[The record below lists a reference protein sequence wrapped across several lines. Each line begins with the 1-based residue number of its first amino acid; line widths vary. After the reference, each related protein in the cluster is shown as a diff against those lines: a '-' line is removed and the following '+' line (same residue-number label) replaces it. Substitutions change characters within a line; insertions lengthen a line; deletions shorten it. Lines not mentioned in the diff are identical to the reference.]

1 MVALRSAEALGV
13 DALPAPAAEVV
24 LTGHATLEVLPGHAT
39 LEVLPAPVAV
49 ESTGRLDLASAARVD
64 QLPDRF
70 IEIIPW
76 EFRRT
81 RNLQLALKRA
91 IDIVGA
97 SVGLVLLSPILAI
110 TAFAVYLS
118 DGLPVLFRQPRVG
131 FRGRPFTIVKFRT
144 MGHDAEERYAELA
157 ALSDT
162 RGAAFKM
169 TNDPRITRIGR
180 ILRKTSIDEL
190 PQLWNVLRGEMS
202 LVGPRPAPPREV
214 ILYEAWH
221 LQRLTVK
228 PGITGAWQI
237 SARLDDDFD
246 RRAALD
252 IEYVEGWSLLLDL
265 RILVGTIPALIR
277 QPGR

>member
-13 DALPAPAAEVV
+13 DALPAPAAVEV
-24 LTGHATLEVLPGHAT
+24 LPGHAALEVLPGHGN
-39 LEVLPAPVAV
+39 LEAIAAPIAV
-49 ESTGRLDLASAARVD
+49 GSTARLDLASAARVE

-70 IEIIPW
+70 IEVIPW

-81 RNLQLALKRA
+81 RKLQLALKRA
-91 IDIVGA
+91 IDVVGA
-97 SVGLVLLSPILAI
+97 AAGLVLLSPILVI
-110 TAFAVYLS
+110 TAVAVYLT
-118 DGLPVLFRQPRVG
+118 DGSPVLFRQPRVG

-144 MGHDAEERYAELA
+144 MCHDAEARYAELA

-252 IEYVEGWSLLLDL
+252 IEYVEAWSLLLDL
-265 RILVGTIPALIR
+265 RILIGTIPALIR

>member
-13 DALPAPAAEVV
+13 DALPSSPA
-24 LTGHATLEVLPGHAT
+24 
-39 LEVLPAPVAV
+39 LEVLPATVAV
-49 ESTGRLDLASAARVD
+49 DSTGRLDLASVARVD

-70 IEIIPW
+70 IEVIPW

-81 RNLQLALKRA
+81 RKLQLALKRA
-91 IDIVGA
+91 IDVVGA
-97 SVGLVLLSPILAI
+97 VVGLVLLSPVLAI
-110 TAFAVYLS
+110 AAVAVYLT
-118 DGLPVLFRQPRVG
+118 DGSPILFRQPRVG
-131 FRGRPFTIVKFRT
+131 FRGRPFTIVKFRS
-144 MGHDAEERYAELA
+144 MCHDAEERYAELA

-190 PQLWNVLRGEMS
+190 PQLWNVLRGDMS

-246 RRAALD
+246 RRAVLD
-252 IEYVEGWSLLLDL
+252 IEYVERWSLLLDL

>member
-1 MVALRSAEALGV
+1 MVAFR
-13 DALPAPAAEVV
+13 AAEPLDV
-24 LTGHATLEVLPGHAT
+24 
-39 LEVLPAPVAV
+39 EVLPAPTVVQVLPAH
-49 ESTGRLDLASAARVD
+49 SAADLAPAKTALTPARSAGLADTARIE
-64 QLPDRF
+64 QLPERF
-70 IEIIPW
+70 IEIIPFR
-76 EFRRT
+76 FRRE
-81 RNLQLALKRA
+81 RPLERGLKRA
-91 IDIVGA
+91 IDVVGA
-97 SVGLVLLSPILAI
+97 SVGLVLLSPLLLVTALALRI
-110 TAFAVYLS
+110 V
-118 DGLPVLFRQPRVG
+118 GGPPVLFRQPRVG
-131 FRGRPFTIVKFRT
+131 LGGRPFTIVKFRT
-144 MGHDAEERYAELA
+144 MSHDAEERYAELA

-169 TNDPRITRIGR
+169 TNDPRITRLGR

-214 ILYEAWH
+214 VLYEAWH

-252 IEYVEGWSLLLDL
+252 VDYVERWSLMLDI
-265 RILVGTIPALIR
+265 RILLATIPALIR

>member
-1 MVALRSAEALGV
+1 
-13 DALPAPAAEVV
+13 
-24 LTGHATLEVLPGHAT
+24 
-39 LEVLPAPVAV
+39 
-49 ESTGRLDLASAARVD
+49 
-64 QLPDRF
+64 
-70 IEIIPW
+70 
-76 EFRRT
+76 
-81 RNLQLALKRA
+81 
-91 IDIVGA
+91 
-97 SVGLVLLSPILAI
+97 
-110 TAFAVYLS
+110 
-118 DGLPVLFRQPRVG
+118 
-131 FRGRPFTIVKFRT
+131 